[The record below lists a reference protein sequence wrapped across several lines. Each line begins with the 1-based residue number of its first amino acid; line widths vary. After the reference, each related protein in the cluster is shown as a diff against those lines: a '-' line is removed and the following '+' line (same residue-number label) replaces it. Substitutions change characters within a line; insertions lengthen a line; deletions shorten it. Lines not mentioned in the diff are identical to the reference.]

1 MGTWG
6 GEGDWK
12 RDSSPGAILPI
23 RVGKEQERRVRSP
36 GWRQGANQHGCYSP
50 PGDLFKGLRLQGR
63 EQILA
68 VGVVWT
74 GALSGLVPA
83 GSEVSPP
90 LPGSPRAGNGMLTGD
105 RPLGIGLALGAMAL
119 APRTF
124 LSGT

>member
-1 MGTWG
+1 M
-6 GEGDWK
+6 
-12 RDSSPGAILPI
+12 
-23 RVGKEQERRVRSP
+23 RSP

-105 RPLGIGLALGAMAL
+105 RPLDIGLALGAMAL